1 MNRREFLIALVLSAT
16 MPCAQAQQPGRL
28 YRIAIVHPS
37 ASVAEMTD
45 TGSPRFSYFSRNCA
59 ALVMSKDRMS
69 WSSVTLRI

>member
-16 MPCAQAQQPGRL
+16 TPAHGQQPGKL